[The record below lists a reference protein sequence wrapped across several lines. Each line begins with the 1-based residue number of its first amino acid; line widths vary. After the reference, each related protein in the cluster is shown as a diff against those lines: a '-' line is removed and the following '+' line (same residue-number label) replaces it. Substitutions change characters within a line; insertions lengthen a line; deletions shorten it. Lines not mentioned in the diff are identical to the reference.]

1 MGFPSGYFVSS
12 RSGRL
17 QVTFSGKWSVSNSDP
32 VANNGTWQLALRCLV
47 GEGSDRLTATMN
59 LTNNTAVLERDYPGG
74 NVPVFVGIEL
84 LGYTLGGAGSISA
97 RKLRVRCRLYK
108 K

>member
-1 MGFPSGYFVSS
+1 MGFPSGYFQSP

-17 QVTFSGKWSVSNSDP
+17 QVTFSGKWNVSNSDP
-32 VANNGTWQLALRCLV
+32 VLNNGEWQLGLRCIV

-59 LTNNTAVLERDYPGG
+59 LTNNTAVIERDYPGG
-74 NVPVFVGIEL
+74 NAAVFVGIEL
-84 LGYTLGGAGSISA
+84 LGYTLGGAGGISA
-97 RKLRVRCRLYK
+97 RKLRIRARLHK